1 MTDQNAMLL
10 AARAVG
16 LRYVNDDEPGIER
29 VRRGKGFSYRQA
41 DGARVKDAATLTRIR
56 ALAIPPA
63 WTRVWI
69 CRSANGHIQATG
81 RDARGRKQ
89 YRYHQLWSETRNAAK
104 YERTL
109 AFARALPRLRT
120 RINRDL
126 RRKGLPRDKV
136 LAAIARLLET
146 TLIRVGNDRYV
157 RENRSYGLTTLRTR
171 HLDVRGD
178 TLKFT
183 FRGKTGIRHSVGIR
197 DRRLARV
204 VRQCQE
210 LPGQRLFQYTDEAG
224 EVQSVDSDD
233 VNEYL
238 RAAMGDDFSAKD
250 FRTWAGTLLAVRAV
264 RELDARASAPTKS
277 ALAGVVKQVAH
288 ELGNTPS
295 VCRQC
300 YIHPAVIEAYMSG
313 ALTAQGR
320 AGGGQHASDHGADTG
335 PDRRGARSRQRCCAA
350 ARPANVLPDSR
361 LSAISHAR
369 ALPSLERIAERLA
382 PMITVALIDVHRLSA

>member
-109 AFARALPRLRT
+109 DFARALPRLRT

-264 RELDARASAPTKS
+264 RELVAPASAPTKS
-277 ALAGVVKQVAH
+277 VLAGVVKQVAH
-288 ELGNTPS
+288 ELGNTPT

-320 AGGGQHASDHGADTG
+320 AGGGQHASDHGPTLGLTAEERAVVRLL
-335 PDRRGARSRQRCCAA
+335 RRSTPRQRAA
-350 ARPANVLPDSR
+350 
-361 LSAISHAR
+361 
-369 ALPSLERIAERLA
+369 
-382 PMITVALIDVHRLSA
+382 